1 MKTDLL
7 NEINGIRYMFG
18 YKPGK
23 VISEQRTNNLILENE
38 ANLLNGA
45 CAEWAKTSQSDKDIF
60 IEYSKGKTEGNPFS
74 MDLVCTNQ
82 GDLDATNES
91 PLSEWQQKL
100 LTALVNGSYKN

>member
-38 ANLLNGA
+38 ANLLNA
-45 CAEWAKTSQSDKDIF
+45 A
-60 IEYSKGKTEGNPFS
+60 
-74 MDLVCTNQ
+74 
-82 GDLDATNES
+82 
-91 PLSEWQQKL
+91 
-100 LTALVNGSYKN
+100 GS